1 VDVSVAMEKNT
12 QNKQNSVTSI
22 KWLCACCGNCG
33 NEDDE
38 ELYVTDD
45 ILEEASSR
53 YQILPKKS
61 KLRYRKQLKK
71 LCVNENP

>member
-1 VDVSVAMEKNT
+1 M
-12 QNKQNSVTSI
+12 
-22 KWLCACCGNCG
+22 
-33 NEDDE
+33 DDE